1 MLSDIQAVLFDMDGV
16 LIDAQEWHFEALNE
30 ALAIFG
36 FEITENL
43 HKEKFDGLSTATKLD
58 LLSEELSLPRHLHGV
73 INKVKQD
80 RTLRIAAKL
89 CHPNLAH
96 QVLID
101 RLRERD
107 IKIGVVTNSIRLTA
121 EFMLTYAGV
130 LEKLSVLITNQDV
143 GSPKPSP
150 EGYFLAM
157 EKLGVSPERTLIV
170 EDGEYGVMAGKL
182 TGATV
187 IRVESVN
194 QVNLELIAKHVSK
207 LI

>member
-1 MLSDIQAVLFDMDGV
+1 MLSDIQAILFDMDGV
-16 LIDAQEWHFEALNE
+16 LIDAQQWHFEALNE

-36 FEITENL
+36 FEINENL

-58 LLSEELSLPRHLHGV
+58 LLSEEFSLPWHLHGV
-73 INKVKQD
+73 INKVKQY

-89 CHPNLAH
+89 CYPNIAH

-101 RLRERD
+101 RLRERN
-107 IKIGVVTNSIRLTA
+107 IKVGVVTNSIRQTA
-121 EFMLTYAGV
+121 EFMLTYAGI

-143 GSPKPSP
+143 RLPKPSP

-157 EKLGVSPERTLIV
+157 EKLGVSSDRTLIV
-170 EDGEYGVMAGKL
+170 EDGDYGVRAGKL

-194 QVNLELIAKHVSK
+194 QVNLDLITKHVPK